1 MKINL
6 ANQCEIEAMWREVT
20 LKHGPVHIL
29 INNAAIC
36 LGRKVSELAIEQ
48 VKLTI
53 NINFMSYVSLMM
65 LFMA

>member
-6 ANQCEIEAMWREVT
+6 ANQSEIEAKWREIS
-20 LKHGPVHIL
+20 LKHGPMHLL

-36 LGRKVSELAIEQ
+36 LGRKVSELASEQ

-53 NINFMSYVSLMM
+53 NINLMSYVSLMM

>member
-6 ANQCEIEAMWREVT
+6 ANQSEIEAMWREVT
-20 LKHGPVHIL
+20 FKHGPVHLL
-29 INNAAIC
+29 IINAAIC
-36 LGRKVSELAIEQ
+36 FGRKVSEFTIEQ
-48 VKLTI
+48 VRLTI